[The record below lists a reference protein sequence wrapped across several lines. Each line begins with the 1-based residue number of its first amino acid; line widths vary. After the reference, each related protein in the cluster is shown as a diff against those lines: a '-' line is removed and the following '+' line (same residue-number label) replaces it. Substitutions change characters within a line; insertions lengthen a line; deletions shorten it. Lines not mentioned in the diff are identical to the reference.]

1 MAVGTSG
8 YIYVVSSTTYQGI
21 ISMNHEG
28 KFTGFLGTQTQSM
41 SLMDM
46 IWRRFQTAEQRKQS
60 ISTVTLE
67 FNNINIDEQGFVYAT
82 TASIAESD
90 LTNAINSKSSDSKYS
105 PAKKLN
111 PSGKD
116 VMKRTGFYPP
126 VGEINFTTTATATP
140 NFTITGPSTIVD
152 IALGPEGT
160 WSIIDQKRQRIFT
173 YDEDGNLLFAFG
185 DKGSQLGNLT
195 TVQAIDY
202 AGTNMLVLDKENDN
216 ITVFKRT
223 SYGDE
228 LVEVLKLQ
236 RDRQYDKAAEH
247 WENILQRNSNFDMSY
262 IGIGQSLASQEKYK
276 EAMASYQY
284 AYDTEHYSEA
294 YQHVRKAWV
303 EKYALIVPV
312 VVIAFFYLLAKL
324 FGYAKK
330 VNVAG
335 QVMKPKRTLKEEWL
349 YGFHVMFHPFD
360 GFWDI
365 KHEKRASAKGA
376 TFILLITIVTY
387 IYSLVGKAYLI
398 DPHPED
404 MNVFLS
410 FASILLPIILWVVA
424 NWCLT
429 TLFDGEGS
437 MKDIYIATCY
447 SLFPLPAFLVLTTLL
462 SNIVTLN
469 EASVLSLAMNV
480 AYFWV
485 GFLLFFGTMVIHDY
499 TLFKNVLTTLAT
511 IVGMAFIMF
520 IGVLFSSLVG
530 KIVSFIA
537 SIITELSYRV

>member
-1 MAVGTSG
+1 M
-8 YIYVVSSTTYQGI
+8 
-21 ISMNHEG
+21 
-28 KFTGFLGTQTQSM
+28 
-41 SLMDM
+41 
-46 IWRRFQTAEQRKQS
+46 
-60 ISTVTLE
+60 
-67 FNNINIDEQGFVYAT
+67 
-82 TASIAESD
+82 
-90 LTNAINSKSSDSKYS
+90 
-105 PAKKLN
+105 
-111 PSGKD
+111 
-116 VMKRTGFYPP
+116 
-126 VGEINFTTTATATP
+126 
-140 NFTITGPSTIVD
+140 
-152 IALGPEGT
+152 
-160 WSIIDQKRQRIFT
+160 
-173 YDEDGNLLFAFG
+173 
-185 DKGSQLGNLT
+185 
-195 TVQAIDY
+195 
-202 AGTNMLVLDKENDN
+202 
-216 ITVFKRT
+216 
-223 SYGDE
+223 
-228 LVEVLKLQ
+228 
-236 RDRQYDKAAEH
+236 
-247 WENILQRNSNFDMSY
+247 
-262 IGIGQSLASQEKYK
+262 
-276 EAMASYQY
+276 
-284 AYDTEHYSEA
+284 
-294 YQHVRKAWV
+294 
-303 EKYALIVPV
+303 
-312 VVIAFFYLLAKL
+312 IAFFYLLAKL

-499 TLFKNVLTTLAT
+499 TLFKNVLTTLGDNCRYGVYHVYRSAVLQPRRKDRFFHRQHHYRT
-511 IVGMAFIMF
+511 VVPSIAKGAKIMKAKNLLIYF
-520 IGVLFSSLVG
+520 LRL
-530 KIVSFIA
+530 
-537 SIITELSYRV
+537 L